1 MSRDQQYRYEE
12 APDGSFRNG
21 YQITETLFE
30 GQSDFQKVTVV
41 DTVAYGRMLLL
52 DDLVQTTERDEFI
65 YHEMIAH
72 IPLLSLE
79 RPPERVLVIGGG
91 DGGTAR
97 EVLKHPSVQE
107 VVVCEIDGLVI
118 DVCKQFLPSM
128 AHVFDSPKVTT
139 LVRDG
144 IEYIATQK
152 NAFDAILIDSSDPVG
167 PGEGLFTEAFYQNV
181 KAALKP
187 GGIMVNQSESP
198 MAQRRSFQLVYRLL
212 NQVFP
217 IVKPYIAT
225 IPTYPGGYWSWAYC
239 SESIQPNGATQQ
251 LLAQSIEKH
260 TQYFNQGIREASFVL
275 PNFIQS
281 LVSEATQEVSP
292 GSLSLC

>member
-1 MSRDQQYRYEE
+1 MSNNQHYQYEE
-12 APDGSFRNG
+12 APDGSFRSG
-21 YQITETLFE
+21 YKVTETLFE

-72 IPLLSLE
+72 IPLLNLGN
-79 RPPERVLVIGGG
+79 PPERVLVIGGG

-97 EVLKHPSVQE
+97 EVLRHPSVQE

-118 DVCKQFLPSM
+118 DACKRFLPSM
-128 AHVFDSPKVTT
+128 ASVFDNPKVTT
-139 LVRDG
+139 LVQDG

-181 KAALKP
+181 KAALRP
-187 GGIMVNQSESP
+187 DGIMVNQSESP
-198 MAQRRSFQLVYRLL
+198 MAQQRSFKLIYSLL

-239 SESIQPNGATQQ
+239 SETTQPNATTQQ
-251 LLAQSIEKH
+251 TLAQSIEKE
-260 TQYFNQGIREASFVL
+260 TQYFNQGIRESSFVL

-281 LVSEATQEVSP
+281 LVSEATQNLSP
-292 GSLSLC
+292 RSLSVC